1 MKEKKSHLTGLLI
14 CLTVAVALLLGAYL
28 YGSMTN
34 PALALPSWTL
44 YAIAGVLGLSL
55 ILTIIQG
62 VSAKKAK
69 KKAKP
74 EQDAEEAEQEGEEE
88 IAEEEAQEVES
99 DEKEEEVEAEPQA
112 EEETEVEEANN
123 EELQAEDEP
132 QEEIKEEE
140 PQEDAQETQPEEEAQ
155 EEAKPEEEVQE
166 EAQPEEAPQD
176 EEPQEETQEE
186 QEPEEEKEEMVAEEN
201 EELKAAPIAAE
212 VEEQQEE
219 PVKEEPVQEEVKAE
233 PKAAEPEKEVVT
245 PSIAAFISDQ
255 QKLNANIEKRLE
267 GIDTSLKIIAD
278 ALKSLL
284 YDAVP
289 AGVTTVAVSTKE
301 APQPEPEPV
310 DDVADGGNYF
320 EQVEEEQKIEDQN
333 AEIADNYAEGWIAT
347 ADQDSRIK
355 PKMSFEMRLRVADE
369 DIKRFYSDIKN
380 ELLSYGIHD
389 RISRHRENFN
399 QGRINICRMV
409 INGKT
414 LKVYLAVDPE
424 SIDKRYFHHTDVGHR
439 KGLVELP
446 TMINVRSKVAARKVK
461 ELITLMMESLVI
473 SKKPYEEHDFAK
485 DLTVEGFTT
494 VECKGYDYLVEKSM
508 TLDKVKDYP
517 DSFAAQLLEMV
528 EDNEYQER
536 FIKTYLTIDDI
547 VKNFKD
553 GDVVDIDKVRELG
566 LGPANS
572 NFLSIKESN
581 KLAKKFKIYA
591 NEYSPDAVKM
601 ICLAGGEAFLVIQPE
616 KTIEEV

>member
-28 YGSMTN
+28 YVSMTN
-34 PALALPSWTL
+34 PALLTLPSWVL
-44 YAIAGVLGLSL
+44 YAIAGALGLLL

-69 KKAKP
+69 KKAMP
-74 EQDAEEAEQEGEEE
+74 EKEDEESEQEGEEE
-88 IAEEEAQEVES
+88 KAEEETQEVEAEEDKEAEAQEEVQAEEEA
-99 DEKEEEVEAEPQA
+99 
-112 EEETEVEEANN
+112 EVEEAND

-140 PQEDAQETQPEEEAQ
+140 PQEDAQETQPEEEA
-155 EEAKPEEEVQE
+155 KE
-166 EAQPEEAPQD
+166 EAQPEDTQEE
-176 EEPQEETQEE
+176 EEPQAQEE

-201 EELKAAPIAAE
+201 EEAKPAPIAAE
-212 VEEQQEE
+212 VEEQPEE
-219 PVKEEPVQEEVKAE
+219 AQEEPVQEEVKEE

-255 QKLNANIEKRLE
+255 QKLNENIEKRLE
-267 GIDTSLKIIAD
+267 GIDNSLKVIAD
-278 ALKSLL
+278 ALRSLL

-301 APQPEPEPV
+301 VPQPEPEPES
-310 DDVADGGNYF
+310 DVADGGNYF
-320 EQVEEEQKIEDQN
+320 EQVEQEQKIEDQN
-333 AEIADNYAEGWIAT
+333 AEIAENYADGWIAT

-414 LKVYLAVDPE
+414 LKIYLAVDPE

-473 SKKPYEEHDFAK
+473 SKKPYEEHDFAA
-485 DLTVEGFTT
+485 DLTAEGFTT
-494 VECKGYDYLVEKSM
+494 VECKGFDYLVEKSIS
-508 TLDKVKDYP
+508 LDKAKEYP

-536 FIKTYLTIDDI
+536 FIKTYLSLDDI
-547 VKNFKD
+547 AKNFKA

-572 NFLSIKESN
+572 NFLSIKESK
-581 KLAKKFKIYA
+581 KLDKKFKVYA
-591 NEYSPDAVKM
+591 NEYTPDAVKM
-601 ICLAGGEAFLVIQPE
+601 ICLAGGESFLVIQPE

>member
-14 CLTVAVALLLGAYL
+14 CLTIAGALLLGVYL

-44 YAIAGVLGLSL
+44 YAIAGALGLTL
-55 ILTIIQG
+55 IMTIIQG

-74 EQDAEEAEQEGEEE
+74 EQEAEDAEQEG
-88 IAEEEAQEVES
+88 EEAQEVES
-99 DEKEEEVEAEPQA
+99 DKKEEEVEAEPQA
-112 EEETEVEEANN
+112 EEEAEVEEAND
-123 EELQAEDEP
+123 EDEP

-140 PQEDAQETQPEEEAQ
+140 PQEETQPEEEPQ
-155 EEAKPEEEVQE
+155 EETQPEEEVQE
-166 EAQPEEAPQD
+166 EVQPEEAPQD

-212 VEEQQEE
+212 VEEQPAEVEEE
-219 PVKEEPVQEEVKAE
+219 PAEAQEEPVQEEVKE
-233 PKAAEPEKEVVT
+233 EQKAAEPEKEVVT

-255 QKLNANIEKRLE
+255 QKLNENIEKRLE
-267 GIDTSLKIIAD
+267 GIDNSLKIIAD

-301 APQPEPEPV
+301 APQPEPV

-494 VECKGYDYLVEKSM
+494 VECKGYDYLVEKST
-508 TLDKVKDYP
+508 TLDKVKEYP

-591 NEYSPDAVKM
+591 NEYTPNAVKM

>member
-14 CLTVAVALLLGAYL
+14 CLTIAVALLLGAYFYVL
-28 YGSMTN
+28 MIN
-34 PALALPSWTL
+34 PVFALPSWGL
-44 YAIAGVLGLSL
+44 YAVAGALGLFL

-69 KKAKP
+69 KKAMP
-74 EQDAEEAEQEGEEE
+74 EKEEEEETAEEETQEVEAEEDKEAEAQEEVQ
-88 IAEEEAQEVES
+88 AEEEA
-99 DEKEEEVEAEPQA
+99 
-112 EEETEVEEANN
+112 EVEEAND

-155 EEAKPEEEVQE
+155 EEAQPEDTQE
-166 EAQPEEAPQD
+166 E
-176 EEPQEETQEE
+176 EEPQAQEE

-201 EELKAAPIAAE
+201 EEAKPAPIAAE
-212 VEEQQEE
+212 VEEQPEE
-219 PVKEEPVQEEVKAE
+219 SQEEPVQEEVKEE

-255 QKLNANIEKRLE
+255 QKLNENIEKRLE
-267 GIDTSLKIIAD
+267 GIDNSLKVIAD
-278 ALKSLL
+278 ALRSLL

-289 AGVTTVAVSTKE
+289 AGVATVSIPKQEEV
-301 APQPEPEPV
+301 PQQVQEPES
-310 DDVADGGNYF
+310 DVADGGNYF
-320 EQVEEEQKIEDQN
+320 EQVEQEQQIEEQN
-333 AEIADNYAEGWIAT
+333 AEVAENYADGWIAT

-414 LKVYLAVDPE
+414 LKIYLAVDPE

-473 SKKPYEEHDFAK
+473 SKKPYEEHDFAA
-485 DLTVEGFTT
+485 DLTAEGFTT
-494 VECKGYDYLVEKSM
+494 VECKGFDYLVEKSIS
-508 TLDKVKDYP
+508 LDKAKEYP

-536 FIKTYLTIDDI
+536 FIKTYLSLDDI
-547 VKNFKD
+547 AKNFKA

-572 NFLSIKESN
+572 NFLSIKESK
-581 KLAKKFKIYA
+581 KLDKKFKVYA
-591 NEYSPDAVKM
+591 NEYTPDAVKM
-601 ICLAGGEAFLVIQPE
+601 ICLAGGESFLVIQPE

>member
-44 YAIAGVLGLSL
+44 YAIAGALGLSL

-74 EQDAEEAEQEGEEE
+74 EQEAEDAEQEGEEE
-88 IAEEEAQEVES
+88 IAEEEAQEVEAE
-99 DEKEEEVEAEPQA
+99 EKEEEVEAEPQA
-112 EEETEVEEANN
+112 EEEAEVEEAND

-132 QEEIKEEE
+132 QEEEKEEE
-140 PQEDAQETQPEEEAQ
+140 PQEDAQETQPEEEA
-155 EEAKPEEEVQE
+155 
-166 EAQPEEAPQD
+166 PQD
-176 EEPQEETQEE
+176 EEPQEEAQPEDTQEEEEPQAQEE

-219 PVKEEPVQEEVKAE
+219 AQEEPVKEEVKEE

-278 ALKSLL
+278 AIKSLL

-301 APQPEPEPV
+301 VPQPEPEPV

-389 RISRHRENFN
+389 RISSHRENFN

-494 VECKGYDYLVEKSM
+494 VECKGYDYLVEKST
-508 TLDKVKDYP
+508 TLDKVKEYP

-572 NFLSIKESN
+572 NFLSVKESN

-591 NEYSPDAVKM
+591 NEYSPNAVKM